1 MASVTTT
8 APTPATAPATT
19 DLVERLRASVRGE
32 VDDSARRRAEFST
45 DASNYRVVPQV
56 VVFPLDADDVLAV
69 HRVSRETRTPITMR
83 GAGTSVAGNA
93 IGTGIVI
100 DTSRH
105 MNQILEI
112 DVENRTARVQ
122 PGVIMGDLQR
132 AVAPHGL
139 RFGPDP
145 STWTRA
151 TLGGMIGNNACGP
164 HALAFGRTVDNVL
177 RLDAVDGLGRRFTAA
192 SPSARGPVKSQGVGG
207 AGKASGV
214 RAAGAPQ
221 GMQGDSGADAVPG
234 LPELVEGSLALIRTE
249 FGRFTR
255 QVSGYS
261 MEHLL
266 PELGGDLARFLVG
279 SEGTLATVL
288 EATVRLVPIP
298 PVRLTGVFA
307 YPDMPAAADA
317 VVGML
322 PHKPD
327 AVEGLDARLVARV
340 RAAKGADGVPD
351 FPAGA
356 GWLLVEVGADTAEE
370 AESKMA
376 ALAAD
381 AGTSTYRVVR
391 DAGESAKLWAI
402 RADGAGLAGRTVSN
416 KECWPGWEDA
426 AVPPERL
433 GAYLRDF
440 DALMER
446 HGVEGQPFGHFG
458 DGCIHVRLDIP
469 LQEGG
474 APLRAFMED
483 AAALVVSHGGSLSG
497 EHGDGR
503 ARSELLATM
512 YSAESVE
519 LFSRVKALFDPH
531 NLLNPGIVVDPAPLD
546 ADLRR
551 PAAPVTAPSKGGLAF
566 EHDHGDLTEA
576 VHRCTGVGK
585 CRADLP
591 GTGTG
596 FMCPSYAATK
606 DEKDVTRG
614 RARVLQDAINGSL
627 IGGLTAPE
635 VRESLDLCLSCK
647 ACSSDCPS
655 GIDMAAYKSEVL
667 HRSYKGKLRPMGH
680 YSIGWLPRWMKIIGW
695 VPWLVNGVLGVGWI
709 RKLVLPIAGLDARR
723 SLPRFA
729 SKPFSRSAVAK
740 SHRPSGATD
749 VSRATADARGRAAG
763 DLAGLVGSGGNG
775 SGRAHGADSV
785 SGAARTDNRVVLWA
799 DSFTD
804 GLDPEI
810 PTAIVE
816 VLESAGLEVIVV
828 AGDACCGVTWIS
840 TGQLDGAR
848 KHLEHLLTVLGPYAV
863 NGIPIIG
870 VEPSCTAVLRGD
882 ITEILPDDPRARS
895 VALNTFTLAEVLT
908 GRAPVKPDPSWQV
921 PSLEGVDVVV
931 QPHCHQYSVMGYVA
945 DRDLLA
951 RAGATVTEASGCC
964 GLAGNWGY
972 EKGHYDL
979 SVEIA
984 RTSLV
989 PALEKAG
996 LSKGGKAVEQSQ
1008 GASAVY
1014 MADGVSCRTQADH
1027 VAGVDGLHLAEL
1039 LARASKP

>member
-1 MASVTTT
+1 MSSVTTT
-8 APTPATAPATT
+8 APEPAAAPPAAPLD
-19 DLVERLRASVRGE
+19 DLAHALRAAGLAE
-32 VDDSARRRAEFST
+32 VETGARRRAEYST

-56 VVFPLDADDVLAV
+56 VVFPRDADEMLAV
-69 HRVSRETRTPITMR
+69 HAVSRATRTPLTMR

-93 IGTGIVI
+93 IGTGIVV

-105 MNQILEI
+105 LNRILDV
-112 DVENRTARVQ
+112 DVEARTARVQ

-132 AVAPHGL
+132 LVEPHGL

-164 HALAFGRTVDNVL
+164 HALAFGRTADNVL
-177 RLDAVDGLGRRFTAA
+177 SLDVVDGLGRRFTA
-192 SPSARGPVKSQGVGG
+192 SPRSGSGGGPV
-207 AGKASGV
+207 
-214 RAAGAPQ
+214 
-221 GMQGDSGADAVPG
+221 AVPG
-234 LPELVEGSLALIRTE
+234 LKELVDANLALIRTE

-266 PELGGDLARFLVG
+266 TENGADLGRFLVG
-279 SEGTLATVL
+279 SEGTLATTL
-288 EATVRLVPIP
+288 EATLRLVEVPR
-298 PVRLTGVFA
+298 VRLTGVFA
-307 YPDMPAAADA
+307 YDDMPAAADA
-317 VVGML
+317 VVPML
-322 PHKPD
+322 PHRPQ
-327 AVEGLDARLVARV
+327 AIEGLDARLVARV
-340 RAAKGADGVPD
+340 RAAKGDAGVPE
-351 FPAGA
+351 FPPGA
-356 GWLLVEVGADTAEE
+356 GWLLVEVGAPTAEE
-370 AESKMA
+370 AEEAMA

-381 AGTSTYRVVR
+381 SGTSTYRVVR
-391 DAGESAKLWAI
+391 DAKESAKLWAI
-402 RADGAGLAGRTVSN
+402 RADGAGLAGRSADN

-440 DALMER
+440 DELMAR
-446 HGVEGQPFGHFG
+446 HGVDGQPFGHFG

-469 LQEGG
+469 LQADGR
-474 APLRAFMED
+474 PLRAFMEES
-483 AAALVVSHGGSLSG
+483 AALVASHGGSLSG

-503 ARSELLATM
+503 ARSELLGAM
-512 YSAESVE
+512 YSPAAVG
-519 LFSRVKALFDPH
+519 LFSQVKALFDPE
-531 NLLNPGIVVDPAPLD
+531 NLLNPGIIVDPAPLD

-551 PAAPVTAPSKGGLAF
+551 PSAPRTAPSKGGMAF

-635 VRESLDLCLSCK
+635 VRQSLDLCLSCK

-667 HRSYKGKLRPMGH
+667 HRSYQGRLRPMPH
-680 YSIGWLPRWMKIIGW
+680 YSIGWLPRWMNLIGW
-695 VPWLVNGVLGVGWI
+695 VPWLVNGVMSVGWLRRLI
-709 RKLVLPIAGLDARR
+709 LPIAGLDKRR

-729 SKPFSRSAVAK
+729 AKPFRRTEVAK
-740 SHRPSGATD
+740 AR
-749 VSRATADARGRAAG
+749 RAQRGS
-763 DLAGLVGSGGNG
+763 GLVSDPSTGS
-775 SGRAHGADSV
+775 SGHDAN
-785 SGAARTDNRVVLWA
+785 AARTERRVVLWA

-804 GLDPEI
+804 GLDPQI

-816 VLESAGLEVIVV
+816 VLESAGFEVIVT

-848 KHLEHLLTVLGPYAV
+848 KHLEHLLSVLGPYAV

-870 VEPSCTAVLRGD
+870 VEPSCMAVLRGD
-882 ITEILPDDPRARS
+882 LTEILPEDPRARS
-895 VALNTFTLAEVLT
+895 VQLATYTLAEVLT
-908 GRAPVKPDPSWQV
+908 GRAPVKPDPAWQV

-951 RAGATVTEASGCC
+951 RAGAKVTEASGCC

-979 SVEIA
+979 SVDIA
-984 RTSLV
+984 HTSLV

-996 LSKGGKAVEQSQ
+996 LSKDGKAVE
-1008 GASAVY
+1008 GGEAVY
-1014 MADGVSCRTQADH
+1014 MADGVSCRTQAEH
-1027 VAGVDGLHLAEL
+1027 VAGVDALHLAEL
-1039 LARASKP
+1039 LSRAARSR